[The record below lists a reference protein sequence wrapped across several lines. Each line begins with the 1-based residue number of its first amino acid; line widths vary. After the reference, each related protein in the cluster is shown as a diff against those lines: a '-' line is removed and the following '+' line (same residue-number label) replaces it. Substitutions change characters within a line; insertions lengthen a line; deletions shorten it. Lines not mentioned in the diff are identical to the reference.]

1 MSPPKAPVPPPK
13 PGPRVA
19 VLVVAALLVLGGIL
33 VFSFRPVLQP
43 KETGEELHRFKPG
56 TEWIYETYAPGGAKT
71 RSVVTVTAFENGR
84 TSFEE
89 KRRKEGQEEY
99 SEVLKY
105 AQFIEGGY
113 LVQAELKNGV
123 PQFGRRIY
131 RLGSRKSQTWRETP
145 QEGKGQVEMRH
156 LGLVNV
162 EVPAG
167 RYPTAINVRRELED
181 SVVDLCFVP
190 GIGLVREDEQR
201 RVHPADPSRGGRVYV
216 KELIR
221 FTLAP

>member
-1 MSPPKAPVPPPK
+1 MAT
-13 PGPRVA
+13 
-19 VLVVAALLVLGGIL
+19 LLVLGGGL
-33 VFSFRPVLQP
+33 LFSFRPVLP
-43 KETGEELHRFKPG
+43 SKETGEELHSFKPG
-56 TEWIYETYAPGGAKT
+56 TVWIYETYAPAGTKT

-84 TSFEE
+84 TTFEE
-89 KRRKEGQEEY
+89 KRRKDGQEEY

-105 AQFIEGGY
+105 AQFVEGGY

-123 PQFGRRIY
+123 PQFGRRLY
-131 RLGSRKSQTWRETP
+131 RLGSKKSQTWRETP
-145 QEGKGQVEMRH
+145 QEGKGSVEMRH

-167 RYPTAINVRRELED
+167 RYPAAINVRRELED

-201 RVHPADPSRGGRVYV
+201 RPHPADPSRGGRVYV

-221 FTLAP
+221 FTRAP

>member
-1 MSPPKAPVPPPK
+1 MV
-13 PGPRVA
+13 
-19 VLVVAALLVLGGIL
+19 ALLVLGGGL
-33 VFSFRPVLQP
+33 LFSFKPVLQS
-43 KETGEELHRFKPG
+43 KETGEGLHAFKAG
-56 TEWIYETYAPGGAKT
+56 TEWIYETYTPAGTKT

-84 TSFEE
+84 TTFEE
-89 KRRKEGQEEY
+89 KRRKDGQEEY
-99 SEVLKY
+99 SEVLKFV
-105 AQFIEGGY
+105 QFIEGGY
-113 LVQAELKNGV
+113 LVQAELKDGV
-123 PQFGRRIY
+123 TQFGRRIY

-145 QEGKGQVEMRH
+145 LEGKGQVEMRH

-167 RYPTAINVRRELED
+167 RYPAAINVRRELED

-201 RVHPADPSRGGRVYV
+201 RPHPADPSRGGRVYV

-221 FTLAP
+221 FSKAP